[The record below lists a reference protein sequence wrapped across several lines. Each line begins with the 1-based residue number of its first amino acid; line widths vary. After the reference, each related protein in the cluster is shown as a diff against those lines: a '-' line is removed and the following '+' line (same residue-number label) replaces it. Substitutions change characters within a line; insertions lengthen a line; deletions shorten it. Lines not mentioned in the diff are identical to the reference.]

1 MVTKMATEKYEK
13 YFDEI
18 CKEDVNDVLTICSAA
33 SQIIYEKFK
42 IKLDDPKI
50 TATIF
55 SNTYEAILDYLE
67 SLEKDYSEFKIDICN
82 RFVIGYSTNES
93 EEDEKEGNFM
103 IYIRHKNSLNTSMD
117 NAADNANL
125 KALDLAVQWNTDN
138 VIEQPK
144 IIRDIAAKAKDKCER
159 MDIYLVSSECIMPI
173 FITVYENIINYIKI
187 RRKELDKFEFEINF
201 ASVFYIG
208 AREAEND
215 DCDIYIRPN
224 IESKLKLKNDLIATA
239 KHE

>member
-1 MVTKMATEKYEK
+1 MSTERYEK
-13 YFDEI
+13 YFNEI
-18 CKEDVNDVLTICSAA
+18 CKEDVDDVLTICSTA

-55 SNTYEAILDYLE
+55 SETYEAILDYLK
-67 SLEKDYSEFKIDICN
+67 SLEKDYSEFKIDLCN
-82 RFVIGYSTNES
+82 RFIIGYSNIES

-103 IYIRHKNSLNTSMD
+103 VYIRHKNSLNTSMD
-117 NAADNANL
+117 NASDNANL
-125 KALDLAVQWNTDN
+125 KAIELAVQWNTDN

-144 IIRDIAAKAKDKCER
+144 IIKDISAKAKDKCEKL
-159 MDIYLVSSECIMPI
+159 DIYLVSSECIMPI
-173 FITVYENIINYIKI
+173 FITTYENIINYVKIK
-187 RRKELDKFEFEINF
+187 RKELDKFEYEINF

-208 AREAEND
+208 ARESEEDTA
-215 DCDIYIRPN
+215 DIYIRPN
-224 IESKLKLKNDLIATA
+224 IESKLALKDDSIATA

>member
-1 MVTKMATEKYEK
+1 MATERYEK

-18 CKEDVNDVLTICSAA
+18 CKEDIDDVLTICSTA

-55 SNTYEAILDYLE
+55 SKTYEAILDYLE
-67 SLEKDYSEFKIDICN
+67 SIETKYQSFKMDICN
-82 RFVIGYSTNES
+82 RFCIGYSTVES

-103 IYIRHKNSLNTSMD
+103 VFIRHMNSINTSMD
-117 NAADNANL
+117 NASDNANL
-125 KALDLAVQWNTDN
+125 KALELAVQWNTDN
-138 VIEQPK
+138 ILEHPK
-144 IIRDIAAKAKDKCER
+144 IIKDIAAKAKEKCEKI
-159 MDIYLVSSECIMPI
+159 DIYLVSSECIMPI
-173 FITVYENIINYIKI
+173 FITTYENIVNYVKIK
-187 RRKELDKFEFEINF
+187 RKELDKFEYEINF

-208 AREAEND
+208 ARESED
-215 DCDIYIRPN
+215 DTADIYIRPN